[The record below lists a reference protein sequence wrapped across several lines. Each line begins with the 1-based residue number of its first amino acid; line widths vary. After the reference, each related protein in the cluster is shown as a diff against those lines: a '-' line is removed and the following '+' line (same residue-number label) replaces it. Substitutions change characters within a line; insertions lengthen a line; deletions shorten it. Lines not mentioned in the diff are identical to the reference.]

1 MFTVARKS
9 KLVGTI
15 CFIAGILI
23 LTMSGCSVL
32 SQIES
37 GLKKSTPTETAV
49 ITLETPSAQ
58 IQETPQV
65 KDQARTLVLWVPPQF
80 EPSETNLAGLMLEKR
95 LRDFEAVHPD
105 LKVELRVK
113 DLAGESS
120 LLNSLAATSAAAPE
134 ALPGLILLSRS
145 DMEIAALKS
154 LIFPIPS
161 RAAEYNSTD
170 WFSFTADMAT
180 TQGVQYG
187 LPLFIDPYVMAYST
201 KTVSFPPTTWQEV
214 SSQGSPM
221 AVNLDDPFALLP
233 FAIYYSAGGTLL
245 DEVGKSILDPDALT
259 RTYQVIFNGS
269 DTNAFP
275 TWLVDLHS
283 PDGAWEALQQGQATY
298 ALTWASQV
306 LRSPAEGITVSSL
319 PGSSTIPVGFVDGWL
334 LCITNPTAE
343 LSNFDFLLAD
353 YLLEP
358 EFLANWSE
366 TSGYLPAQRSVLQQW
381 QNTSFAETLSNVAD
395 QSMVV
400 PDSRVQ
406 QTTGKILNQYTLS
419 LIRRQTNPMQAVLD
433 SLSALE
439 VK

>member
-1 MFTVARKS
+1 M
-9 KLVGTI
+9 
-15 CFIAGILI
+15 
-23 LTMSGCSVL
+23 L

-37 GLKKSTPTETAV
+37 GLREPTPSETAV
-49 ITLETPSAQ
+49 LTLETPSPQ
-58 IQETPQV
+58 IQDTPQV
-65 KDQARTLVLWVPPQF
+65 DDQVRTIVLWVPPQF
-80 EPSETNLAGLMLEKR
+80 EPSGTNPAGLMLDKR
-95 LRDFEAVHPD
+95 LRDFEAVHPA

-113 DLAGESS
+113 DLSGESS
-120 LLNSLAATSAAAPE
+120 LLNSLAAAAAAAPE
-134 ALPGLILLSRS
+134 ALPELILLSRT
-145 DMEIAALKS
+145 DMEVAALKS

-161 RAAEYNSTD
+161 RAAEYNTAD
-170 WFSFTADMAT
+170 WFSFTTDMAT
-180 TQGVQYG
+180 TQGMQYG
-187 LPLFIDPYVMAYST
+187 LPLFIDPYVMAYNI

-221 AVNLDDPFALLP
+221 AANLDDPFALLP
-233 FAIYYSAGGTLL
+233 FAIYFSTGGTLA
-245 DEVGKSILDPDALT
+245 DEAGKVILDPDALT

-275 TWLVDLHS
+275 TWLVNLRS
-283 PDGAWEALQQGQATY
+283 PGGAWEALQQGQTTY

-306 LRSPAEGITVSSL
+306 IRTPVEGISFSPV
-319 PGSSTIPVGFVDGWL
+319 PGSSAIPVGFVDGWL

-343 LSNFDFLLAD
+343 LSRFDFLLAD

-366 TSGYLPAQRSVLQQW
+366 TSGYIPAQRSVLEKW
-381 QNTSFAETLSNVAD
+381 QNTSFAETLAAIAD
-395 QSMVV
+395 QSTVV
-400 PDSRVQ
+400 PDINVQ

-419 LIRRQTNPMQAVLD
+419 LIRRQTSPMQAVLD